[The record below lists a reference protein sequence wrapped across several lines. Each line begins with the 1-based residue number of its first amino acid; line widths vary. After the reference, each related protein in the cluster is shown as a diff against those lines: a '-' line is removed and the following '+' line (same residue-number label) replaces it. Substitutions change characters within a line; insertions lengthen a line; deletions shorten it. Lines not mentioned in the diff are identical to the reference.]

1 MTMDPVQRLLQLCQA
16 VYDAGTSEPG
26 NWDAMQKPLVQMAL
40 KILEEIDELQ
50 RRKTS
55 DGQANEGQ
63 TR

>member
-1 MTMDPVQRLLQLCQA
+1 MDPVQRLLQLCQA

-26 NWDAMQKPLVQMAL
+26 HWALMQKPLVRMAL
-40 KILEEIDELQ
+40 ETIKELAAQ
-50 RRKTS
+50 PRAGAALS